1 MPRHEIADAQEKV
14 LLATLEVAG
23 GGIRGSFSTREIAER
38 AGVSEFTVF
47 SRYKTKEA
55 LIDACNDYLFEQFFK
70 LNLKVVQEHTN
81 DLEGIFNGI
90 VDGLLSYPLYTRFA
104 GNYTLAYPRA
114 GSLDKYEVFVKKF
127 TENWALLNPYI
138 PFKDDKNTYDVF
150 IYGVQ
155 EMIQDA
161 LFMISGEVSNTPAN
175 RKTMYLLFS
184 KGLEKFLTIA

>member
-1 MPRHEIADAQEKV
+1 MPRHEIANAQEKV

-23 GGIRGSFSTREIAER
+23 GGTRGSFSTREIAER

-55 LIDACNDYLFEQFFK
+55 LIDACNEYLFQQFFK
-70 LNLKVVQEHTN
+70 LNLKIVQEHPN
-81 DLEGIFNGI
+81 DLEAVFNGI

-104 GNYTLAYPRA
+104 GNYALVYPRA
-114 GSLDKYEVFVKKF
+114 GSLDKYADFVKKF
-127 TENWALLNPYI
+127 TESWATLNPYL
-138 PFKDDKNTYDVF
+138 PFTDQKNTYDVF
-150 IYGVQ
+150 IYGTQ

-161 LFMISGEVSNTPAN
+161 LFLISGEVQNTPEN